1 MFSVFLGTHLGV
13 ELLGL
18 WWFLTFWQTA
28 KLFSKVTALFYFPP
42 ATCESFHFFML
53 TLLKGFSGREQGPRS
68 GNKNAFK
75 NEEVDEGL
83 VAGQLLTRQR
93 DLRPLLWEC
102 NDALLLL
109 LLKCSWFTLLVSGGD
124 NSFLDILKMS
134 EILGPINVYFKIGNG
149 TNILEPE
156 LSPCHLPWR
165 RVCEGQRNRGELEFQ
180 LWCSELRIWPYLCTS
195 ISLIPSL
202 EHWLRIRHCQSC
214 SIHKSQLWF
223 VFSFPML

>member
-1 MFSVFLGTHLGV
+1 MPQPLATTTYFLLLTLDISYKWAHILCDSFHKCRVFKIHFAVVCISTSFLLMIIFHCLTISRFVYLFISLGTFELSPLAIMNKATVNIHVLFWHGPMFSVFLGTHLGV

-83 VAGQLLTRQR
+83 
-93 DLRPLLWEC
+93 
-102 NDALLLL
+102 
-109 LLKCSWFTLLVSGGD
+109 
-124 NSFLDILKMS
+124 
-134 EILGPINVYFKIGNG
+134 
-149 TNILEPE
+149 
-156 LSPCHLPWR
+156 
-165 RVCEGQRNRGELEFQ
+165 
-180 LWCSELRIWPYLCTS
+180 
-195 ISLIPSL
+195 
-202 EHWLRIRHCQSC
+202 
-214 SIHKSQLWF
+214 
-223 VFSFPML
+223 